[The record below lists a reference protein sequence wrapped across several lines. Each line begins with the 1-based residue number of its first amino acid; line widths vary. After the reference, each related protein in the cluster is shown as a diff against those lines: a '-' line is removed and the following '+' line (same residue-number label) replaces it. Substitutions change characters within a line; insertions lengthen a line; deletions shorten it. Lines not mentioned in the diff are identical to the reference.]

1 MYEMTDEEF
10 EQAIEEALA
19 SIPPRFLDA
28 LENVGITMA
37 DEPSAAQRA
46 ALARGE
52 EPSDG
57 TRVHGVLLGLYE
69 GVPLTERGFSY
80 GNMAPDMVTIFKR
93 AHERLFSSREEIIE
107 QIRKTVVHEIGH
119 YFGLSD
125 DDLRRMGY

>member
-1 MYEMTDEEF
+1 MHEMTDEEF

-57 TRVHGVLLGLYE
+57 T
-69 GVPLTERGFSY
+69 
-80 GNMAPDMVTIFKR
+80 NMAPDMVTIFKR

>member
-37 DEPSAAQRA
+37 DAPSAAQRA

-93 AHERLFSSREEIIE
+93 AHERLFSSRDEIVE